1 MVHRALRGRTA
12 SPPLCSSR
20 RLPRRLQLEGQIP
33 VVLGVET
40 VIHDLDAG
48 ESRHAIGDRGPE
60 PLAYVWGQDNL
71 GPGGVV
77 YVTELTL
84 GAGTE
89 RRRAARRRPFARDR
103 RG

>member
-1 MVHRALRGRTA
+1 MSSAGGARLGRLRTDA
-12 SPPLCSSR
+12 EMLAFMN
-20 RLPRRLQLEGQIP
+20 
-33 VVLGVET
+33 
-40 VIHDLDAG
+40 DLDAG
-48 ESRHAIGDRGPE
+48 ESRHAIGDRGAE

-77 YVTELTL
+77 YVTELTP

-89 RRRAARRRPFARDR
+89 RGRAARRRPFDRDR